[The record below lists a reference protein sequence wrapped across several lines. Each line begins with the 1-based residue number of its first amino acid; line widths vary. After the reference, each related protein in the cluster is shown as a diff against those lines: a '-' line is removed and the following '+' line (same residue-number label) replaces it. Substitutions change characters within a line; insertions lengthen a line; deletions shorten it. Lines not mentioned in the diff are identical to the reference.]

1 MNKPATNKK
10 RNVKCEKW
18 KIMYANVRGMK
29 SKMTCVKDVLSEI
42 KPDIALFTE
51 THLTENKGVNVKG
64 YTFFGEH
71 RKKQKGGGVG
81 ILVLDERKISVA
93 PHYSTREL
101 EIVWVSISRNGSDPL
116 FIGVYYGKQETTCNK
131 QAIKLEMDTLSEEI
145 QEMISN
151 GEVILCMDA
160 NAKFG
165 LMGEEISRNGKLMK
179 SVFDECQVEIIN
191 SSDKC
196 EGQITRQNRKKPD
209 EKSAIDIVVATYSA
223 SQWITKMFIDEDGD
237 YRMKNISESDHNTIL
252 VDLQVAGVVKNV
264 QQKRTVWNI
273 RASAEKWAQF
283 RLKLGESIDDAKIIM
298 NETAMSISERYRK
311 WEKMLYKIA
320 ISTIGKTTQKV

>member
-1 MNKPATNKK
+1 MRP
-10 RNVKCEKW
+10 
-18 KIMYANVRGMK
+18 
-29 SKMTCVKDVLSEI
+29 
-42 KPDIALFTE
+42 
-51 THLTENKGVNVKG
+51 
-64 YTFFGEH
+64 
-71 RKKQKGGGVG
+71 VG
-81 ILVLDERKISVA
+81 
-93 PHYSTREL
+93 
-101 EIVWVSISRNGSDPL
+101 
-116 FIGVYYGKQETTCNK
+116 
-131 QAIKLEMDTLSEEI
+131 
-145 QEMISN
+145 
-151 GEVILCMDA
+151 
-160 NAKFG
+160 KFPF
-165 LMGEEISRNGKLMK
+165 SRNGKLMK

-298 NETAMSISERYRK
+298 NETAMSISERYQK
-311 WEKMLYKIA
+311 WEKLLYKIA
-320 ISTIGKTTQKV
+320 ISTIGKTTQKVC